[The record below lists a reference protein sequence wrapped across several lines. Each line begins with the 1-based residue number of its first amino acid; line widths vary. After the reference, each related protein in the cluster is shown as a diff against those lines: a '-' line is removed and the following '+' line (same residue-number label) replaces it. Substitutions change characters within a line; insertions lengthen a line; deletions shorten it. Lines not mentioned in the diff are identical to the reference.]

1 MTVLDT
7 RPQPSDAAAP
17 SAFAQPGGPLDPGL
31 LEAIGESAAAADHAG
46 DLVGSHDRMV
56 DEGLFHLLVPR
67 QLGGSE
73 GSVVEWFDTA
83 MTVAEVDAAAGWI
96 MAQGAVQTGWI
107 AASGS
112 AELAAEFFQ
121 RRQTIATSS
130 AGNATA
136 ERQGDS
142 YVVRDA
148 RWAYVSGCQG
158 AAFLGGM
165 VRTTTEAGAPESRM
179 VLVPAADATIVP
191 TWDTLGL
198 RGTGSHHIDLGAELT
213 VPANRTFTWP
223 SLTITRPGP
232 FATFATHTVSL
243 ISLSAAA
250 VNLGAAR
257 RAIAEATTSA
267 EHKVH
272 RFDTVPVIQQSP
284 FVRGIAELHGQVEL
298 ATAGV
303 RALVERMW
311 GTRRRRAPADP
322 RAAGPPAARRRGG
335 DPGGS
340 RRRPIGAGADGCR
353 RAPSGPPT
361 RTARARHP
369 DAAQPRRHEPVE
381 PRAARQR
388 PAGHLPGT
396 ALVHLTDAGA
406 ERAGPGLRGGSSAG
420 RRRPRSS
427 CGVGRCRPWRRS
439 PMTRLRW
446 GPDTTS

>member
-7 RPQPSDAAAP
+7 RPQHSDAAAP

-31 LEAIGESAAAADHAG
+31 LEAIGESAAAADQAG

-56 DEGLFHLLVPR
+56 DDGLFHLLVPR

-96 MAQGAVQTGWI
+96 MAQGAVQNGWI

-112 AELAAEFFQ
+112 PELAAEFFQ

-165 VRTTTEAGAPESRM
+165 VRTTTEAGTPESRM
-179 VLVPAADATIVP
+179 VLVPAAEATIVP

-284 FVRGIAELHGQVEL
+284 FVRGIAELHGQVDL

-311 GTRRRRAPADP
+311 DRAVDGHRPTGEQ
-322 RAAGPPAARRRGG
+322 RARLRLAAA
-335 DPGGS
+335 S
-340 RRRPIGAGADGCR
+340 AIQAGADVVRSAQVLTGADALH
-353 RAPSGPPT
+353 RAHPLERLGRDTQMLLNHVVTNPSSREQLASVLLGTYQGPP
-361 RTARARHP
+361 
-369 DAAQPRRHEPVE
+369 
-381 PRAARQR
+381 
-388 PAGHLPGT
+388 
-396 ALVHLTDAGA
+396 
-406 ERAGPGLRGGSSAG
+406 SFI
-420 RRRPRSS
+420 
-427 CGVGRCRPWRRS
+427 
-439 PMTRLRW
+439 
-446 GPDTTS
+446 